1 MQKRLKF
8 QRHFL
13 AIVQNFPDGFAQ
25 LLPLISQAINGKQIS
40 IVGNSLGFAK
50 TLNLRKG
57 GLNLCIRRLTSITNR
72 IVFDCDVTDTSWSSA
87 SGSVSTLNQAWT
99 TIYDL
104 KFNVC
109 ISTPE
114 NGGMAGAFI
123 PWHFKRGAEVPLH
136 NSIISNFMIYQ
147 DRIETNLLQP
157 FAHPQ
162 SSEWFS
168 IISVIIF

>member
-72 IVFDCDVTDTSWSSA
+72 IVFDCDVTDTS
-87 SGSVSTLNQAWT
+87 
-99 TIYDL
+99 
-104 KFNVC
+104 
-109 ISTPE
+109 
-114 NGGMAGAFI
+114 
-123 PWHFKRGAEVPLH
+123 
-136 NSIISNFMIYQ
+136 
-147 DRIETNLLQP
+147 
-157 FAHPQ
+157 
-162 SSEWFS
+162 
-168 IISVIIF
+168 